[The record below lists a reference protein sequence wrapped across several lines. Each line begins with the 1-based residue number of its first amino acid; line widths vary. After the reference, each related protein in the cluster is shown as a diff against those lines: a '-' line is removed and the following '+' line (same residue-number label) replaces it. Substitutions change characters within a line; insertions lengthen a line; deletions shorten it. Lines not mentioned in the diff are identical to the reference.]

1 MAYMHTPCTCINLKL
16 AVKLH
21 VTNGHTCILLF
32 KTCRDTILGILQ
44 DVTEKTCVCR
54 YCTILN
60 ITQNEPTAK
69 RKNHTYFWVFN

>member
-54 YCTILN
+54 Y
-60 ITQNEPTAK
+60 
-69 RKNHTYFWVFN
+69 